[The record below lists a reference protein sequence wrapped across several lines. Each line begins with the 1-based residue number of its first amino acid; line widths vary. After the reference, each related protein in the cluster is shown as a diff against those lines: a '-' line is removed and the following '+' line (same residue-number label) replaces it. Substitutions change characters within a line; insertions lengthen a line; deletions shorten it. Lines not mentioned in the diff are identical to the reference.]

1 MLLLHVHHRSYTHT
15 HTCKRNGENKKL
27 KRRRRRT
34 GWRPRAHSF
43 FFLFI
48 IVNLNVEIVLA
59 DFTISCFGRCSKVFL
74 ILLKWKRLADCN
86 VIQICLMKNWYPSSY
101 KVWILFYFETHTHT
115 QSDCVDRGSILLHKG
130 RFPHWCVLKKNNN
143 RIFLFLFFLPNMPN
157 GQPSPK
163 IVVFSLNRENYKKN
177 LSLRGKKKCL

>member
-59 DFTISCFGRCSKVFL
+59 DFTISRFGRCSKVFL

>member
-15 HTCKRNGENKKL
+15 HTHANEMEKIKNWNAEEEEQVDAL
-27 KRRRRRT
+27 EPT
-34 GWRPRAHSF
+34 P

-59 DFTISCFGRCSKVFL
+59 DFTISRFGRCSKVFL

>member
-59 DFTISCFGRCSKVFL
+59 DFTISRFGRCSKVFL

-101 KVWILFYFETHTHT
+101 KVWILFYSETHTHT

-130 RFPHWCVLKKNNN
+130 RFPHWCVLKKHNNN
-143 RIFLFLFFLPNMPN
+143 RIFCF
-157 GQPSPK
+157 
-163 IVVFSLNRENYKKN
+163 FSLTCLTGNPAQKLLFSLLTEKITKKKN